1 MNEIRTIPHSL
12 IDPSPLNPRR
22 TSDPAALD
30 ELTASIRAEGLL
42 QNLVL
47 RAAAGGRF
55 EIAAGERRYR
65 ALARLVDD
73 GHLAPTHP
81 VPAVVRD
88 LTDLQ
93 LLTLATTEKDL
104 ARMKGDA
111 ARG

>member
-55 EIAAGERRYR
+55 EIAADSGRRVIGYWI
-65 ALARLVDD
+65 
-73 GHLAPTHP
+73 
-81 VPAVVRD
+81 
-88 LTDLQ
+88 
-93 LLTLATTEKDL
+93 
-104 ARMKGDA
+104 GDRA
-111 ARG
+111 AR